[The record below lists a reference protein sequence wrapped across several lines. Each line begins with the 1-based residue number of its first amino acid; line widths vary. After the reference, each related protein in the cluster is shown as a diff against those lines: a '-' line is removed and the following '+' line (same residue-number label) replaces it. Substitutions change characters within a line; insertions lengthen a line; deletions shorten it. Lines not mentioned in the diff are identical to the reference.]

1 MSDKVYQTNKMK
13 KTGFVIIVLLAVIQF
28 AAVSGCSKSG
38 NTGGGGS
45 IVYTPDCSGA
55 SPGFAAN
62 VMPLIQSKCA
72 TAVECHASGSTN
84 SGGPFTNHAQ
94 VSARASNIKSQVATG
109 AMPQTGSLTSAE
121 KNTILCWI
129 KNGALNN

>member
-1 MSDKVYQTNKMK
+1 MK
-13 KTGFVIIVLLAVIQF
+13 KTGFVLIVFLALIQL
-28 AAVSGCSKSG
+28 ATVSGCSKSG
-38 NTGGGGS
+38 STGGGGGGG

-72 TAVECHASGSTN
+72 TAAECHSSGSTN

-94 VSARASNIKSQVATG
+94 VSARASNIKSQVVAGT
-109 AMPQTGSLTSAE
+109 MPKTGSLTNAE
-121 KNTILCWI
+121 KNAIVCWI
-129 KNGALNN
+129 NNGALNN